1 MISFRDSIQNRH
13 LNEAAVECFTLMIE
27 HRIDP
32 DSFIEWFS
40 TNMDNDQDLGN
51 CEAWLEAS
59 MQDVMR
65 EGIGGMIQGFFAK
78 DTSLKKSVSDAIYK
92 LNDLLARGQR
102 QNSRL
107 NKKELEEMLRGMVA
121 TLKNMPIPEEPGSAP
136 PNPVPPNPVP
146 NPVPPHESVSF
157 AQKKLLET
165 RLRMA
170 CVLLYE
176 MEINPVAFADWAT
189 SEDVV
194 CEAGDWLG
202 GAWSGLK
209 GGLAGGWDELMRGGV
224 GGFFGGFR
232 KGWRSS
238 RDTKYDQYDIQAI
251 DDAMKHFQDLTNRL
265 SGSEHADLN
274 AKMAQLIDNLKK
286 ASAEKPP
293 IVEPEEGSNEPV
305 MPEEDPKVLEVMKNY
320 KGPAAAIKRLQPV
333 WDKLPTLVKREFAVE
348 FQKIIPIGW
357 KIGTRLGDLKNIR
370 SLLTKHQEIID
381 KLNPTPDK
389 ASDNPGDVPN
399 PS

>member
-1 MISFRDSIQNRH
+1 
-13 LNEAAVECFTLMIE
+13 
-27 HRIDP
+27 
-32 DSFIEWFS
+32 
-40 TNMDNDQDLGN
+40 
-51 CEAWLEAS
+51 
-59 MQDVMR
+59 
-65 EGIGGMIQGFFAK
+65 
-78 DTSLKKSVSDAIYK
+78 
-92 LNDLLARGQR
+92 
-102 QNSRL
+102 
-107 NKKELEEMLRGMVA
+107 
-121 TLKNMPIPEEPGSAP
+121 
-136 PNPVPPNPVP
+136 
-146 NPVPPHESVSF
+146 
-157 AQKKLLET
+157 
-165 RLRMA
+165 MA

-348 FQKIIPIGW
+348 LQKVIQVGVGFG
-357 KIGTRLGDLKNIR
+357 KRVLKNIG